1 MGAKN
6 IYERFIWF
14 EQLEFDKIT
23 VEIQGDTYAGVFP

>member
-14 EQLEFDKIT
+14 DQSEFDKII
-23 VEIQGDTYAGVFP
+23 VEIQGDTYARVFP